1 MRVECDARRWTAHNV
16 LWTHLNYVENYF
28 R

>member
-16 LWTHLNYVENYF
+16 LWTHLN
-28 R
+28 